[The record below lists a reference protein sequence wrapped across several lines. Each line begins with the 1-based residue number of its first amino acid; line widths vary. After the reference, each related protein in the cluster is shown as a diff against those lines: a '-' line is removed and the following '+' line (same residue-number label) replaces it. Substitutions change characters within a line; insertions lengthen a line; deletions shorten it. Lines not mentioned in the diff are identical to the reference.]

1 MGVQVITDAQL
12 KCDQGLS
19 PCMLIATTALM
30 QVNAGATGKTAATV
44 MDYKMTNIPTFGMC
58 KSMANPQVSSA
69 TTAAKSPQPVPQPCS
84 PKIAA
89 PWSPGSADI
98 KIAKQKALNDS
109 STCKCAFA
117 GTISITSE
125 GQATV
130 NIS

>member
-12 KCDQGLS
+12 KCNQGLA

-30 QVNAGATGKTAATV
+30 QVNAGAMGKTAATV

-58 KSMANPQVSSA
+58 KSMANPQVSAA
-69 TTAAKSPQPVPQPCS
+69 TAAAKSPQPVPQPCA

-89 PWSPGSADI
+89 PWSPGSKDV
-98 KIAKQKALNDS
+98 KIAKYNALNDS
-109 STCKCAFA
+109 SKCMCAF
-117 GTISITSE
+117 GGQITITSE